1 MKLLK
6 SILFLTGLLL
16 FTVACDEDDDPDVLQ
31 PAEVKTFEDIPANP
45 QPPGPPGP
53 PDFTFIRFENESILA
68 DTDSASTRW
77 DIGLNSTTII
87 VNGGVSGPGST
98 EAQVMIGLFD
108 EITEAPE
115 TGYATDTE
123 DGNAIPT
130 GNGNG
135 WYNYNL
141 NGNNIVSPIPGRVI
155 VLKTN
160 EGNYVKFEILSYYQ
174 GNPDI
179 TTEEFI
185 NNRAPSR
192 YYTIKY
198 AYQANGTRNF

>member
-6 SILFLTGLLL
+6 SILLLTGLLL
-16 FTVACDEDDDPDVLQ
+16 FTVACDEDDDPDVSQ
-31 PAEVKTFEDIPANP
+31 PAEVKTFADIPANP

-53 PDFTFIRFENESILA
+53 PDFTFIRFSDESIIA
-68 DTDSASTRW
+68 DTDSATTQW

-87 VNGGVSGPGST
+87 VNGGISGPGST
-98 EAQVMIGLFD
+98 EAQVLVGLFD
-108 EITEAPE
+108 EVTEAPE
-115 TGYATDTE
+115 TGYVTDTE
-123 DGNAIPT
+123 TSNAIPT

-160 EGNYVKFEILSYYQ
+160 EGNYVKFEILNYYQ

-179 TTEEFI
+179 TTEDFI
-185 NNRAPSR
+185 NNRPPSR

-198 AYQANGTRNF
+198 AYQSDGSRNF